1 MAKNEFSLNYQ
12 GTIYE
17 AFEQEIQFGDK
28 RYILEITDT
37 GGEIFKSGT
46 KF

>member
-1 MAKNEFSLNYQ
+1 MAKNDFSLDYQ

-17 AFEQEIQFGDK
+17 TFEQEIQFGDK
-28 RYILEITDT
+28 RYNLEITDT

-46 KF
+46 NF